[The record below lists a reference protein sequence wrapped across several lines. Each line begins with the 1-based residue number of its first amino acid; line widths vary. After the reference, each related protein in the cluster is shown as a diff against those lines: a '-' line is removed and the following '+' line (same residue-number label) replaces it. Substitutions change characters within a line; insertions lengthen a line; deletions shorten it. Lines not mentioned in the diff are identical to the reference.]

1 VGEIKSGILNFQSVP
16 GLTDVKKRLI
26 TSVKEGMVAHALLF
40 QGKPGA
46 LGLPLALAYANY
58 LHCQNRKADDA
69 CGECSACVLSKKHIH
84 PDTHFAYPVGNMKTD
99 MKENNEGAL
108 RSELLKLWRSFLQE
122 NPFGSP
128 SDWTGHYGG
137 EDKQPI
143 ISRED
148 GREIIRNLS
157 LKPFQSKYKVM
168 IIWQPEMMH
177 SAAANGLLK
186 ILEEPPANTVFILVS
201 ERAEQLLPT
210 IISRTQM
217 VMVPL
222 LPDDEIVGE
231 LGNLKIGKEKAE
243 SIVSLADGN
252 LNLALKLIEEED
264 PHHQEVFSNWM
275 RSCFKSEFGKLVS
288 MADEF
293 HDKDRLYQR
302 SFIQYAL
309 GMIRETLLSI
319 SGAQSLHRTRGGE
332 REFIEKFKSV
342 FTLKKLEASYQ
353 LLTDASYFLER
364 NGSAKMIFTD
374 LSIQFSKVLK
384 G

>member
-1 VGEIKSGILNFQSVP
+1 MGKIKSSVLNFQSIP
-16 GLTDVKKRLI
+16 GLSEVKSQLI
-26 TSVKEGMVAHALLF
+26 GSVKDGMVAHALLF

-46 LGLPLALAYANY
+46 LSLPLALAYAGY
-58 LHCQNRKADDA
+58 LHCENRGADA
-69 CGECSACVLSKKHIH
+69 CGQCAACVLTKKHIH

-99 MKENNEGAL
+99 MKENDESVL
-108 RSELLKLWRSFLQE
+108 RSEILKLWRSFLFE
-122 NPFGSP
+122 NQFGSAA
-128 SDWTGHYGG
+128 DWIAHYGG

-143 ISRED
+143 ISREE
-148 GREIIRNLS
+148 GREIIKSLS

-177 SAAANGLLK
+177 SSAANGLLK

-210 IISRTQM
+210 IISRTQK
-217 VMVPL
+217 VTVPL
-222 LPDDEIVGE
+222 LSDDEIIAE
-231 LGNLKIGKEKAE
+231 LLNLKIAKNKAE
-243 SIVSLADGN
+243 SITALAEGN
-252 LNLALKLIEEED
+252 LSHALKLIDEED
-264 PHHQEVFSNWM
+264 PHYHEVFSDWM

-302 SFIQYAL
+302 SFLQYAL

>member
-1 VGEIKSGILNFQSVP
+1 
-16 GLTDVKKRLI
+16 
-26 TSVKEGMVAHALLF
+26 MVAHALLF

-46 LGLPLALAYANY
+46 LSLPLALAYAGY
-58 LHCQNRKADDA
+58 LHCQNRKADDV
-69 CGECSACVLSKKHIH
+69 CGECAACVLSKKYIH

-99 MKENNEGAL
+99 LKENDEAVL
-108 RSELLKLWRSFLQE
+108 RSEILKLWRSFLLE
-122 NPFGSP
+122 NQFGSP
-128 SDWTGHYGG
+128 ADWIAHYGG

-143 ISRED
+143 ISREE
-148 GREIIRNLS
+148 GREIIKSLS

-177 SAAANGLLK
+177 ASAANGLLK

-210 IISRTQM
+210 IISRTQKIT
-217 VMVPL
+217 VPL
-222 LPDDEIVGE
+222 LSDDEVAAE
-231 LGNLKIGKEKAE
+231 LFNLKVSKDKAE
-243 SIVSLADGN
+243 SISALAEGN
-252 LNLALKLIEEED
+252 LNLALKLMDEED
-264 PHHQEVFSNWM
+264 PHYHEVFSDWM
-275 RSCFKSEFGKLVS
+275 RSCFKSEFGKIVA
-288 MADEF
+288 MADDF
-293 HDKDRLYQR
+293 HEQDRLYQR
-302 SFIQYAL
+302 SFLQYGL
-309 GMIRETLLSI
+309 SMIRETLLSV
-319 SGAQSLHRTRGGE
+319 SSAQTLHRTRGGE
-332 REFIEKFKSV
+332 REFIEKFKNV

>member
-1 VGEIKSGILNFQSVP
+1 
-16 GLTDVKKRLI
+16 
-26 TSVKEGMVAHALLF
+26 MVAHALLF

-46 LGLPLALAYANY
+46 LSLPLALSYAAY
-58 LHCQNRKADDA
+58 LHCENRGQDA
-69 CGECSACVLSKKHIH
+69 CGQCAACALSKKHIH

-99 MKENNEGAL
+99 LKENDEAVL
-108 RSELLKLWRSFLQE
+108 RSELLKLWRSFLLE
-122 NPFGSP
+122 TPFGS
-128 SDWTGHYGG
+128 SADWTAHYGG

-186 ILEEPPANTVFILVS
+186 ILEEPPANTVFILAS

-217 VMVPL
+217 VTVPL
-222 LPDDEIVGE
+222 LTDDEVRSYLID
-231 LGNLKIGKEKAE
+231 LKISKERA
-243 SIVSLADGN
+243 SNIASMADGN
-252 LNLALKLIEEED
+252 LNLALRLVDEED
-264 PHHQEVFSNWM
+264 PHYHDAFSDWM
-275 RSCFKSEFGKLVS
+275 RSCFKGEFGKIVA
-288 MADEF
+288 MADDF
-293 HDKDRLYQR
+293 HEKDRLYQR
-302 SFIQYAL
+302 SFFHYAL
-309 GMIRETLLSI
+309 SMIRETLLAV
-319 SGAQSLHRTRGGE
+319 SGADQLHRTRGNE
-332 REFIEKFKSV
+332 REFVQKFKSV
-342 FTLKKLEASYQ
+342 FTLKKLEQAYQ
-353 LLTDASYFLER
+353 LLSDATYFLER

-374 LSIQFSKVLK
+374 LSIQFSRVLK